1 MTEKE
6 FINELKKINI
16 DVSSEKLD
24 KLKILLEELKEYN
37 KKTNLTRIIES
48 NDVYLKHYFDSLTIA
63 KVINLN
69 KYKSLIDVGTGAG
82 FPGLVLAIFYPNL
95 KVTVLDSNI
104 KKIEWLNYIS
114 EKLSLDI
121 EIIHDR
127 VENYSKQNLNK
138 FEIVTCRAVANLR
151 VLTEISMPLVKING
165 YFIPLKATIEQEL
178 KEAMVTIELFQ
189 GEIEEINCFN
199 LYGNTGVRNIIKIKK
214 KKGTTLDKIRSYDK
228 IIKKALKK

>member
-104 KKIEWLNYIS
+104 KKIEWLNSSMKRSCSSIRQEAVIKQLKCPS
-114 EKLSLDI
+114 SRRESLAVSM
-121 EIIHDR
+121 
-127 VENYSKQNLNK
+127 VES
-138 FEIVTCRAVANLR
+138 
-151 VLTEISMPLVKING
+151 
-165 YFIPLKATIEQEL
+165 
-178 KEAMVTIELFQ
+178 
-189 GEIEEINCFN
+189 
-199 LYGNTGVRNIIKIKK
+199 
-214 KKGTTLDKIRSYDK
+214 
-228 IIKKALKK
+228 